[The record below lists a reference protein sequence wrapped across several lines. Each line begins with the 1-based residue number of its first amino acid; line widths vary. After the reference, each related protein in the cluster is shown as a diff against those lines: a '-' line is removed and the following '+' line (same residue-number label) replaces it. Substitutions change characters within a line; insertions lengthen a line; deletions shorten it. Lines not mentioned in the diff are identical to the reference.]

1 MIGVMR
7 AEALK
12 LRRSLAIIVMGVA
25 PVMTFI
31 LTVLI
36 QLSGESPG
44 IWAFQMMSTSAIWA
58 YFLLP
63 MTATGLTALLAQMEH
78 GPGTWSQ
85 ILATPVPKWQ
95 VFTGKIVMALALMAI
110 VTALIYASIFAS
122 GFVAG
127 WINPAEALEGSPP
140 WWDAMKLL
148 SNMYLA
154 SFLLIAVQLGVA
166 LRFNSFALP
175 VSVGIGGTFVA
186 VAATS
191 SEYGIYFPW
200 LLPVNMLASE
210 PERAEF
216 ALMFGGA
223 GGAALLVLIVLY
235 LSRRDW
241 H

>member
-44 IWAFQMMSTSAIWA
+44 IWQFQMMATAGIWA

-78 GPGTWSQ
+78 GPGTWSH
-85 ILATPVPKWQ
+85 ILALPTPKWQ
-95 VFTGKIVMALALMAI
+95 VVAGKIIMALVLMAI
-110 VTALIYASIFAS
+110 VTALIYGSIFAS

-127 WINPAEALEGSPP
+127 AIKPEEALQGPVP
-140 WWDAMKLL
+140 WADAAKLL
-148 SNMYLA
+148 AKMFLA
-154 SFLLIAVQLGVA
+154 AFLLIAVQLGVA

-191 SEYGIYFPW
+191 SKYGIYFPW
-200 LLPVNMLASE
+200 LLPINMLASE
-210 PERAEF
+210 SDRAHF
-216 ALMFGGA
+216 ALMLGGGGGA
-223 GGAALLVLIVLY
+223 VLFALIVLY
-235 LSRRDW
+235 MSRRDW

>member
-44 IWAFQMMSTSAIWA
+44 LWEFQAMATAGIWA

-63 MTATGLTALLAQMEH
+63 MTATGMTALLAQMEH
-78 GPGTWSQ
+78 GPGTWAQ

-95 VFTGKIVMALALMAI
+95 VFTGKVVMALALMAV
-110 VTALIYASIFAS
+110 VTAFIYVSIFAS
-122 GFVAG
+122 GFTAG
-127 WINPAEALEGSPP
+127 AINPAEALEGTPP
-140 WWDAMKLL
+140 WWESAKLL
-148 SNMYLA
+148 GKMYLA
-154 SFLLIAVQLGVA
+154 SCLLIAVQLGVA

-191 SEYGIYFPW
+191 SKYGIYFPW

-216 ALMFGGA
+216 ALMLGGA
-223 GGAALLVLIVLY
+223 GGAVLFAAVVIY

>member
-1 MIGVMR
+1 MIRVMR
-7 AEALK
+7 AETLK
-12 LRRSLAIIVMGVA
+12 LRRSLVAFVLGVP

-31 LTVLI
+31 LTVLV

-44 IWAFQMMSTSAIWA
+44 IWQFQMMATAGIWA

-85 ILATPVPKWQ
+85 ILATPTPKWQ
-95 VFTGKIVMALALMAI
+95 VFTGKIVMALALMAL
-110 VTALIYASIFAS
+110 VSALIWVSIFAS
-122 GFVAG
+122 GYVGG
-127 WINPAEALEGSPP
+127 WINPEEALAGTPP
-140 WWDAMKLL
+140 WWDAAKLL
-148 SNMYLA
+148 AKMFLA
-154 SFLLIAVQLGVA
+154 SALLIAVQIGVA

-191 SEYGIYFPW
+191 SKYGIYFPW
-200 LLPVNMLASE
+200 LLPINMLASE
-210 PERAEF
+210 ASRAEF
-216 ALMFGGA
+216 ALMLGGL
-223 GGAALLVLIVLY
+223 GGAALLAAIVIW